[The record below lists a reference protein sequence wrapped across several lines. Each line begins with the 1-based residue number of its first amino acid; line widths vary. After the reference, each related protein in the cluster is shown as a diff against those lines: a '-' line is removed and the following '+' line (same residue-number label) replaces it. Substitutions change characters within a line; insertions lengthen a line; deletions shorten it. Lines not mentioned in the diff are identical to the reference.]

1 MRRNL
6 VIGSLIRGREWALP
20 RFLDGIGNLDT
31 TGFDVS
37 TLLVVQGKI
46 PTIVHDAVKSMPV
59 KKIGIMQ
66 LPDPGVHVRTGRP
79 WKFPQ
84 YVYMSYLRN
93 ILLREAYAMNASL
106 FSVDSDIVLNTDT
119 LQVLASAQADV
130 ASALVKNHPHS
141 GIYNFMDAVN
151 LDQDSPRTYVRD
163 AKNSVEE
170 MSDDVVWWECDMT
183 GACVLIDVGLIGL
196 DVMYRPHPQ
205 GEDCGFADSYKEICD
220 EFDRGQ
226 NMVVNIKH
234 QVAHQYA
241 KDFDMWEG

>member
-106 FSVDSDIVLNTDT
+106 FSVDSDIGLNKDT
-119 LQVLASAQADV
+119 LQVLASAQADI

-141 GIYNFMDAVN
+141 GIYNFMNATNV
-151 LDQDSPRTYVRD
+151 LHPSPRTYTRD
-163 AKNSVEE
+163 MGIDFEA
-170 MSDDVVWWECDMT
+170 MGDDVVWWNCDMT
-183 GACVLIDVGLIGL
+183 GACVLIDTGLIDL

-205 GEDCGFADSYKEICD
+205 GEDCGFAESYREICKKLD
-220 EFDRGQ
+220 MER
-226 NMVVNIKH
+226 NVVVNIKH

-241 KDFDMWEG
+241 KDLDM